1 MGYFD
6 ALASVSFK
14 TASDGSRLF
23 FPWGSLGRGYVIA
36 SEHDYQRLRQQTK
49 IYHKVVA
56 VLVLTIII
64 ITAIRPN
71 YFYAADATV
80 LLLCVG
86 SYPVWVRSLQQR
98 LLPSGERQS
107 VQERR
112 TILAQTQSAAWLWL
126 WEIAALAC
134 VGVGIVGSL
143 ISNPFNPQFI
153 SLGVVGGVCAAVYGR
168 MLRLRRGH
176 AGGDSSTS
184 SKR

>member
-6 ALASVSFK
+6 ALASASFK

-23 FPWGSLGRGYVIA
+23 FPWGAWGRGYVIA
-36 SEHDYQRLRQQTK
+36 SEHDYPRLRQQFK
-49 IYHKVVA
+49 IFYKVDA
-56 VLVLTIII
+56 VLVLTMIII
-64 ITAIRPN
+64 GAIRPN
-71 YFYAADATV
+71 YFLDASTTV
-80 LLLCVG
+80 FLLCVG
-86 SYPVWVRSLQQR
+86 GRAVWIRSLQQR

-112 TILAQTQSAAWLWL
+112 TILAQTQSAASLWL
-126 WEIAALAC
+126 LEIAALAC

-143 ISNPFNPQFI
+143 ISNPFHPQFI
-153 SLGVVGGVCAAVYGR
+153 SLGVVGGALAAAYGR
-168 MLRLRRGH
+168 MLLLRRGH